1 MEAYQRKSMCNEA
14 KEKDGDGDK
23 GGQRKQR
30 GERRMAGRVRRGE
43 ERRGRRGGSKRRK
56 EREERRNIPEFI
68 SNLKRFIIF
77 S

>member
-1 MEAYQRKSMCNEA
+1 MEAYQRQSMCNEA

-43 ERRGRRGGSKRRK
+43 EKEGGKRK
-56 EREERRNIPEFI
+56 EEREGGKEKHPRIYF
-68 SNLKRFIIF
+68 
-77 S
+77 